1 MVGEI
6 SPTKTNPV
14 IFLYPLLLVAKNNP
28 TYICRKTLERQIYEK
43 FRTSNSAA
51 ECPYISITLSY
62 ISITLTSISV
72 QKWIIESI
80 ILLEWAHGRIHRRAP
95 KYNTPSNYYQ
105 ISLALSCWSCGVRVL
120 RHFLPVDPVTETDRD
135 RDRDNHKCSL
145 VNINWFSIKCIC
157 ACVCMGAHINVV
169 QVCPC
174 ENVCIV
180 CACECEFANTYLK
193 LLHR

>member
-6 SPTKTNPV
+6 SPTKTNAV
-14 IFLYPLLLVAKNNP
+14 NFLYPLLLVAKNNP
-28 TYICRKTLERQIYEK
+28 KNNPLNSRKADLRDFQ
-43 FRTSNSAA
+43 TSVSAA

-62 ISITLTSISV
+62 ISITLPSISV

-95 KYNTPSNYYQ
+95 THNTPSNYYQ
-105 ISLALSCWSCGVRVL
+105 ISLALSCWTCGVRVL
-120 RHFLPVDPVTETDRD
+120 RHFLPVDPETETDRD

-169 QVCPC
+169 QVCLC
-174 ENVCIV
+174 ENRCIV
-180 CACECEFANTYLK
+180 CAYECEFANTYLK
-193 LLHR
+193 LLHS